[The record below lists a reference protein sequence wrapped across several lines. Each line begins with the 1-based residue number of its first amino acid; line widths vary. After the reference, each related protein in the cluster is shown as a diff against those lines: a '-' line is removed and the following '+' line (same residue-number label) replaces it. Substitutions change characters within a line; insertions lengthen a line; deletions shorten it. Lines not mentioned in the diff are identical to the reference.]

1 MLVGFIPSLGCR
13 VGMCLLPLVCD
24 GGIGQHGQHYET
36 DQGEKGHQDCGCREI
51 RGHPSK
57 DNPHPENEG
66 KKDYTRESFLLL
78 CHSGR
83 FLWFLKKGGV
93 AMVGETSPPRSSHH
107 YLLVVGECIV
117 KVEIILNG
125 GKVEIIGYLVAL

>member
-1 MLVGFIPSLGCR
+1 VR
-13 VGMCLLPLVCD
+13 LLLLIGD
-24 GGIGQHGQHYET
+24 HGISKHGQHDET

-66 KKDYTRESFLLL
+66 KKDYTGESFLLL

-93 AMVGETSPPRSSHH
+93 AMVGETSPPRRNH
-107 YLLVVGECIV
+107 
-117 KVEIILNG
+117 
-125 GKVEIIGYLVAL
+125 